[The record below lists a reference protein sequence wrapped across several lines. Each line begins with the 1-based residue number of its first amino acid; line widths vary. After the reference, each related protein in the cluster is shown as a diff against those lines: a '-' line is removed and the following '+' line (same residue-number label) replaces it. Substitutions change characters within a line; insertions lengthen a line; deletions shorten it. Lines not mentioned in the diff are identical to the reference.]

1 MMIPASKSAKDTQL
15 LPPTPIFNGSNE
27 AAELEEPIR
36 LYIKETAL
44 HENALEAIPPSGPQ
58 GSKPH
63 MATCFWQGPEGG
75 I

>member
-1 MMIPASKSAKDTQL
+1 MCWRHIIA
-15 LPPTPIFNGSNE
+15 PPTPTFNGSNE
-27 AAELEEPIR
+27 AAEPEEPIR

-44 HENALEAIPPSGPQ
+44 HENVLEAIPPSVRG
-58 GSKPH
+58 GSKPQ